1 MQGMP
6 SSGRRVKARSLSV
19 RAKLFGTSGLMLG
32 LMAVIG
38 AIAIVNLGAVNRIAK
53 SMYADRTLPIEQ
65 MGVIHAS
72 LVDEQRLS
80 LRRIL
85 EGANQQVAA
94 SLDEETAA
102 DEEAIRA
109 NLEAYKATVL
119 LPAEEQALAVFEPA
133 YTRYQGLRAEVARLA
148 SSGATEDARA
158 KNLEALEAYKVA
170 VAAVERITKINVDE
184 AHRLNGAIASTY
196 RSSRLLTLVVLGVS
210 ILAGLGV
217 SFLATRWILGSIRSV
232 VAASE
237 AAASGDLTARAE
249 ARSSDEFGRLA
260 AAFNAMVE
268 ALSGVVSR
276 IREVSGTLTSS
287 SSEMASTSEQ
297 AGRAVE
303 EIAQAVGDVAGG
315 AERQVR
321 IVEGVKRSVEEVAE
335 AVGLSAENAR
345 EAADAA
351 GEARQVAEEGVT
363 AAQHASEAMA
373 LLQESTREVTDA
385 IRALGA
391 KSEEISGIVET
402 ITGIAGQTNLLAL
415 NAAIEAARAGEQ
427 GRGFAVVADEVR
439 KLAEESQS
447 AAASIG
453 SLIEEI
459 QAETKKVVGV
469 VEDGARR
476 ADDSAGVVEQA
487 REAFLRIGSQVKGV
501 SALVSE
507 IAGATQQI
515 AEGAGRVQGEMVE
528 VAAVAEQSSAATEQ
542 VSASTEETTA
552 SVQQIAAAAQE
563 VAGMAAQLDELVGR
577 FRLTA

>member
-1 MQGMP
+1 MSVMA
-6 SSGRRVKARSLSV
+6 RRRRTEGARSLSV
-19 RAKLFGTSGLMLG
+19 RVKLFGTAGLLLA

-38 AIAIVNLGAVNRIAK
+38 AIAILNLGSVNRIAK
-53 SMYADRTLPIEQ
+53 SMYADRTVPIQQ
-65 MGVIHAS
+65 MGAIHAS

-85 EGANQQVAA
+85 EGADAQAAA

-102 DEEAIRA
+102 DEKAIRE

-119 LPAEEQALAVFEPA
+119 LPSEERALEAFEPA
-133 YTRYQGLRAEVARLA
+133 YTRYQELRAEVARLA
-148 SSGATEDARA
+148 SAGATEDATA
-158 KNLEALEAYKVA
+158 KNLEALEAYKAA
-170 VAAVERITKINVDE
+170 VAAVERITTINVEE
-184 AHRLNGAIASTY
+184 ARRLNGVISSTY

-210 ILAGLGV
+210 ILVGLGV
-217 SFLATRWILGSIRSV
+217 SFLITRGILRSIRSM

-237 AAASGDLTARAE
+237 AAAAGDLTARAE
-249 ARSSDEFGRLA
+249 VRGSDELGRLA

-321 IVEGVKRSVEEVAE
+321 IVEGAKRSAEEVAE
-335 AVGLSAENAR
+335 AVGMSAQSAR

-351 GEARQVAEEGVT
+351 GEARQVAEEGV
-363 AAQHASEAMA
+363 AAARHASEAMA
-373 LLQESTREVTDA
+373 LVQDSTREVTRA
-385 IRALGA
+385 IQALGA
-391 KSEEISGIVET
+391 KSEEIGGIVET

-459 QAETKKVVGV
+459 QEETKKVVGV

-487 REAFLRIGSQVKGV
+487 REAFLRIGSQVEGV
-501 SALVSE
+501 SARVSE
-507 IAGATQQI
+507 IAGAAQQI
-515 AEGAGRVQGEMVE
+515 AEGASRMQGEMVE

-552 SVQQIAAAAQE
+552 SAQQIAAAAQE
-563 VAGMAAQLDELVGR
+563 VASMAATLDELVGR
-577 FRLTA
+577 FRVTA